1 MNDERDEAEKSLDV
15 LGTAPGGH
23 ATFEEPTGA
32 DAVVAREPATITDGG
47 VVPPDDD
54 PDQPEQSQDPTEDKE
69 LD

>member
-15 LGTAPGGH
+15 LGTPPGGH

-47 VVPPDDD
+47 VATPA
-54 PDQPEQSQDPTEDKE
+54 EDSAEAKE
-69 LD
+69 TNKGD

>member
-32 DAVVAREPATITDGG
+32 DAVIAREPATITDGG
-47 VVPPDDD
+47 IA
-54 PDQPEQSQDPTEDKE
+54 PDQPEQPQDPAEDKE
-69 LD
+69 PDEVA